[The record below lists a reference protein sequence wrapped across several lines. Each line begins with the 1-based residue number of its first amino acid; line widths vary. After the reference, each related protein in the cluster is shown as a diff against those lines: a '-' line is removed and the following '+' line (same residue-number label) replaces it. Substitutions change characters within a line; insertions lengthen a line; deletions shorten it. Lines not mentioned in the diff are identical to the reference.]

1 MSMSVFHSIFF
12 FFLKNPFLPGCGEG
26 TSAAFSVLQQQP
38 PYERQIP
45 ESHPLSPCPE
55 SANTPRKEMNA
66 DCWLKSLT
74 FPLFRNILYLP
85 SPGRFHICPMPWN
98 SLLCFAHL
106 AFLIVSKKRMVC
118 YKLLHHKQTQKSIV
132 WVLGSPCYGNQEEL
146 PEDICSENT
155 HWWPYPRVSITGY
168 NHNSSKLQQN
178 IDQPFT
184 FLHLIYKDI
193 ICSS

>member
-12 FFLKNPFLPGCGEG
+12 SLKTPSFRGVGREPLLLFQFSSSSLPMRGKFQ
-26 TSAAFSVLQQQP
+26 SLILFPHAQNQ
-38 PYERQIP
+38 QIP
-45 ESHPLSPCPE
+45 PE
-55 SANTPRKEMNA
+55 KKWMQTVGWNL
-66 DCWLKSLT
+66 WHFL
-74 FPLFRNILYLP
+74 FFRNILYLP

-98 SLLCFAHL
+98 SLFCFTHL

-132 WVLGSPCYGNQEEL
+132 WVLGSPCYGNQGEL

-155 HWWPYPRVSITGY
+155 HWWPYPRVSITGC